1 MRLADINSSK
11 QIFLTVL
18 FVTNFGMV
26 NCRTTKSRIRGG
38 DENKKTTRAGGTRSS
53 RIDSDS
59 TTIRLPDLLAMPQN
73 DIYNNEVDEDID
85 LRQQQQQ
92 QRMSSVGI
100 PTLAPPVSLSL
111 RDY

>member
-18 FVTNFGMV
+18 FVTNIGML

-38 DENKKTTRAGGTRSS
+38 DDNKKTTRADGTRSS

-85 LRQQQQQ
+85 LQQQ

>member
-18 FVTNFGMV
+18 FVTNIGMV

-38 DENKKTTRAGGTRSS
+38 DDNKKTTRADGTRSS

-85 LRQQQQQ
+85 LQQQ

>member
-1 MRLADINSSK
+1 
-11 QIFLTVL
+11 
-18 FVTNFGMV
+18 MV

-85 LRQQQQQ
+85 LRQQQL
-92 QRMSSVGI
+92 RMSSLLI
-100 PTLAPPVSLSL
+100 PTLAPPVSYNSKLKIVL
-111 RDY
+111 KLA